1 MTQSYE
7 TYLKNL
13 LEPLGVYDFTPGTP
27 GECALFALGAALDN
41 LAAVLEHAERE
52 SLCPTAEDEGLSRR
66 EALFARVPAAPDTAR
81 RRAAIAAL
89 CRIDGNGLTLDTL
102 NAAIDGCG
110 IRAKAVELGGGRL
123 RVLFPNTAGIPAD
136 INRIERIILDIL
148 PCHLETEFYFR
159 FLTWAECA
167 AQNFT
172 WQAVEAAGHTW
183 NSFQAAVPPG
193 SK

>member
-1 MTQSYE
+1 MQGNYE

-27 GECALFALGAALDN
+27 GESALFALGASLDG
-41 LAAVLEHAERE
+41 LAAVLERAERE
-52 SLCPTAEDEGLSRR
+52 ALCPTAENEGLSRR
-66 EALFARVPAAPDTAR
+66 ESLFAHIPAAPDTAH

-89 CRIDGNGLTLDTL
+89 CRIDGDGLTPGTL

-110 IRAKAVELGGGRL
+110 IRAKAVEMGNGKL
-123 RVLFPNTAGIPAD
+123 RVLFPDTPGVPAD
-136 INRIERIILDIL
+136 VERIERIILDIL

-167 AQNFT
+167 AQSFT
-172 WQAVEAAGHTW
+172 WRAVEAAGHTW
-183 NSFQAAVPPG
+183 ESFQLAVPPEA
-193 SK
+193 K

>member
-1 MTQSYE
+1 MEPNYE

-13 LEPLGVYDFTPGTP
+13 LSPLGIYDFTPGAP
-27 GECALFALGAALDN
+27 GECALFALGTALDET
-41 LAAVLEHAERE
+41 AAGLEIAERE
-52 SLCPTAEDEGLSRR
+52 ALCPTAEDAGLARR
-66 EALFARVPAAPDTAR
+66 EALFAHVPAAPDTAR

-89 CRIDGNGLTLDTL
+89 CRIDGDGLTLSAL

-110 IRAKAVELGGGRL
+110 IRARVTETGGGRL
-123 RVLFPNTAGIPAD
+123 RVLFPDTPGVPAD
-136 INRIERIILDIL
+136 IDRIERIILDIL

-167 AQNFT
+167 AQGFT

-183 NSFQAAVPPG
+183 NSFQLAVPPEA
-193 SK
+193 K